1 MNLVIGYFYGDKKM
15 QLLNSGPKRD
25 MVEFM
30 ESFCL
35 DYVAKIQ
42 GNKVNRLDDIL
53 KPHGEKLT
61 KKEWDNN
68 IRLWVNKS
76 RNISKYTIKQI
87 TKKCGYLYNSYDID
101 KLLSIYLVE
110 CVCCECVMGGV
121 ESRNEFDCYD
131 EFDKV
136 IEVIGDPKNKLAYD
150 LE

>member
-1 MNLVIGYFYGDKKM
+1 MNLVIGYFYDNKKM
-15 QLLNSGPKRD
+15 ELLNSGPKRD

-42 GNKVNRLDDIL
+42 GNKVNRIDDIL

-76 RNISKYTIKQI
+76 RNISKYTIKQM
-87 TKKCGYLYNSYDID
+87 TKKVGYLYNSYDID
-101 KLLSIYLVE
+101 KLVSIYLVE
-110 CVCCECVMGGV
+110 CESCNCERENMEVRDG
-121 ESRNEFDCYD
+121 FDCFD
-131 EFDKV
+131 EFNKV
-136 IEVIGDPKNKLAYD
+136 VEVIGMPSIDV
-150 LE
+150 E